1 MNCGKGIELVV
12 KCESI
17 RVLEKSPF
25 YETEPVGVKD
35 QQWFI
40 NGVLKISTLMAPEK
54 LLKTLKDIECQVGRT
69 PQGLRFGPRVL
80 DLDILLYGE
89 AIMDFPDLIIPHP
102 RMHQRRFVLQPMC
115 DLAPDMRHP
124 VSGKTMR
131 DLLGRLDDA
140 DQKVMPI

>member
-1 MNCGKGIELVV
+1 
-12 KCESI
+12 
-17 RVLEKSPF
+17 
-25 YETEPVGVKD
+25 
-35 QQWFI
+35 
-40 NGVLKISTLMAPEK
+40 
-54 LLKTLKDIECQVGRT
+54 
-69 PQGLRFGPRVL
+69 
-80 DLDILLYGE
+80 
-89 AIMDFPDLIIPHP
+89 MDFPDLIIPHP